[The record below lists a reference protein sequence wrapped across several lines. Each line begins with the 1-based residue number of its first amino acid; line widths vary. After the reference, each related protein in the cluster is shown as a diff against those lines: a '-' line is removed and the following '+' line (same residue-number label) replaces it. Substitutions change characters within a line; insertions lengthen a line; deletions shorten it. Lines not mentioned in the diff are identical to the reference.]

1 MTRTRIALLAVF
13 LAACQYRGDP
23 QVAAIAGT
31 ERINREVTVTNFV
44 PEPVSTDL
52 AGKYWILL
60 TNHSSRQYIFPIDL
74 GVRLLVYSESA
85 GQWRD
90 VENLTTYLP
99 VDGSLVLQ
107 PWGNWPEDEV
117 PLSFWPIFDRR
128 PDNSKLRVILVGQDE
143 DGEAVAA
150 YVEIHLNE

>member
-31 ERINREVTVTNFV
+31 ERINREVTVTSFL
-44 PEPVSTDL
+44 PEPVSTEL

-60 TNHSSRQYIFPIDL
+60 TNHSSSQYIFPIDL
-74 GVRLLVYSESA
+74 GVQLLVYSESA

-107 PWGNWPEDEV
+107 PRGNQPEDEM
-117 PLSFWPIFDRR
+117 PFSFWPIFEQR
-128 PDNSKLRVILVGQDE
+128 PDDSKLRVIVVGQDE
-143 DGEAVAA
+143 HGEAVAA
-150 YVEIHLNE
+150 YVDIPLNE